1 MTGSIHASR
10 RQGEP
15 LRQRARRA
23 PRPGEAA
30 WWHVMG
36 YDSGPPRTLAQ
47 VEQRFRT
54 LVAVAHPDRGG
65 SAERMHQLIRAR
77 AQARRQLTP

>member
-1 MTGSIHASR
+1 MTALFRESSRDGDRSRHCAHA
-10 RQGEP
+10 
-15 LRQRARRA
+15 A

-36 YDSGPPRTLAQ
+36 YESGPPRTLAQ
-47 VEQRFRT
+47 AEQRFRT
-54 LVAVAHPDRGG
+54 LVAGAHPDRGG
-65 SAERMHQLIRAR
+65 SAERMHQLLCAR

>member
-1 MTGSIHASR
+1 MTAPFRAWSR
-10 RQGEP
+10 DGE
-15 LRQRARRA
+15 RSRHRAHPA
-23 PRPGEAA
+23 PRPGEVA

-36 YDSGPPRTLAQ
+36 YASGPPRTLAQ